1 MPAQPRPLSTA
12 LPARTPLFWQLQLL
26 GWGGFALVS
35 LPLKQTV
42 YGNFEAALIFSAYQL
57 PLGVGLSYLL
67 RYYYRRTQPGQRSFW
82 LAASIV
88 CGGCLAAGAFDVLVS
103 LPVNRALGFF
113 GPSELLDSGLY
124 FFRTAVYVIWSLGY
138 FLLKTILLNRAQA
151 FRAAIAEEK
160 HRFELMRYQLN
171 PTFLAKSL
179 ATISHQIGT
188 NPATA
193 RAMTAKL
200 SDFYQNTLRHV
211 ERGKAA
217 TIADELALVRTY
229 LEIEQLRLGA
239 TALVPRYEVDGRLLA
254 LPLPP
259 VLLLPLAEKAI
270 REGRAA
276 PGSPLEITVTIEEAA
291 DGMTLLEVSHSGRI
305 DPSNSPF
312 NETAETGPADLRAS
326 LERHFSGRYR
336 LNLSQDSFRVRASL
350 WLPLAAGTPVPAA

>member
-1 MPAQPRPLSTA
+1 MPAHPRPLSNA
-12 LPARTPLFWQLQLL
+12 LPSRAPLFWQLQLL
-26 GWGGFALVS
+26 GWGSFAILS
-35 LPLKQTV
+35 LPLKQAV
-42 YGNFEAALIFSAYQL
+42 YGSLEAGLIVSGYQL
-57 PLGVGLSYLL
+57 PLSIGLSYLL

-82 LAASIV
+82 LGAGIV
-88 CGGCLAAGAFDVLVS
+88 FAGCLAAGAFDVLVS
-103 LPVNRALGFF
+103 LPVSRALGFF
-113 GPSELLDSGLY
+113 APAELLNSGLY
-124 FFRTAVYVIWSLGY
+124 FFRTAIYVIWSLGY
-138 FLLKTILLNRAQA
+138 FLFKAMLLNRAQA

-211 ERGKAA
+211 ERSQTA

-229 LEIEQLRLGA
+229 LEIEQLRMGG
-239 TALVPRYEVDGRLLA
+239 TALALKYDVDGRLLS

-270 REGRAA
+270 REGRAT
-276 PGSPLEITVTIEEAA
+276 PGQPLEITVTVEEAA
-291 DGMTLLEVSHSGRI
+291 DGLTLLEISHSGRI
-305 DPSNSPF
+305 DPSNPPF
-312 NETAETGPADLRAS
+312 AHTAETGPADLRAS
-326 LERHFSGRYR
+326 LERHFGQRYR

-350 WLPLAAGTPVPAA
+350 WLPLMA

>member
-1 MPAQPRPLSTA
+1 MA
-12 LPARTPLFWQLQLL
+12 LPTRTPFFWQLQFL

-35 LPLKQTV
+35 LPLKEAV
-42 YGNFEAALIFSAYQL
+42 YGSLEAATIISVYQL
-57 PLGVGLSYLL
+57 PMSIGLACLL
-67 RYYYRRTQPGQRSFW
+67 RFYYRKTQPGQRSFW
-82 LAASIV
+82 LAAGLV
-88 CGGCLAAGAFDVLVS
+88 FAGCLAAGAFDVLVS
-103 LPVNRALGFF
+103 LAVNRALGFF
-113 GPSELLDSGLY
+113 GPAELLGSGLY
-124 FFRTAVYVIWSLGY
+124 FFRTAVYVMWSLGY
-138 FLLKTILLNRAQA
+138 FLFKALLLNRAQA

-171 PTFLAKSL
+171 PTFLAKSF

-193 RAMTAKL
+193 RAMTGKL

-211 ERGKAA
+211 ERDQAA
-217 TIADELALVRTY
+217 TIAEELALVRTY

-239 TALVPRYEVDGRLLA
+239 TALALRYEIDGRLLS

-259 VLLLPLAEKAI
+259 ILLLPLAEKAV

-276 PGSPLEITVTIEEAA
+276 PGQPLEITVTIEEAS

-305 DPSNSPF
+305 DPSNPPF
-312 NETAETGPADLRAS
+312 ATPAEMGPADLRAS
-326 LERHFSGRYR
+326 LERHFAGRYR

-350 WLPLAAGTPVPAA
+350 WLPLGAGAAVPAV